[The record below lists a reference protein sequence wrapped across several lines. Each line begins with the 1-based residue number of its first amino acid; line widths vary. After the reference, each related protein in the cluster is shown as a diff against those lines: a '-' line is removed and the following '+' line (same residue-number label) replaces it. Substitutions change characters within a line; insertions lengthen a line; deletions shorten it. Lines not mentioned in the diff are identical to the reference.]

1 MANDHDKFSCNC
13 DKCSARYN
21 DYVNDHGTENA
32 NNLKKVSDKVLKD
45 TLAQRLFDKIK
56 HGDETHMEWLAKEL
70 EDFFKAKI
78 TR

>member
-1 MANDHDKFSCNC
+1 
-13 DKCSARYN
+13 
-21 DYVNDHGTENA
+21 
-32 NNLKKVSDKVLKD
+32 LKD